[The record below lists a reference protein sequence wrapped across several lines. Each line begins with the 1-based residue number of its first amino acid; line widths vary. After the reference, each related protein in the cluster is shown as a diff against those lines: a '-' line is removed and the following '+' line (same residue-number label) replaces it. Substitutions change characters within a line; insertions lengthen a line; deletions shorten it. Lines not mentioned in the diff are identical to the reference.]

1 MPHRVIAR
9 DVCRKHGYLLTCYVN
24 GKKRFRALSG
34 VKPPTDFKIDHSHS
48 PRATDGQNDRAD
60 AVGL

>member
-1 MPHRVIAR
+1 MPHRVISR

-34 VKPPTDFKIDHSHS
+34 VKPSMAFKVDPALSA
-48 PRATDGQNDRAD
+48 RASGEPNDRAD